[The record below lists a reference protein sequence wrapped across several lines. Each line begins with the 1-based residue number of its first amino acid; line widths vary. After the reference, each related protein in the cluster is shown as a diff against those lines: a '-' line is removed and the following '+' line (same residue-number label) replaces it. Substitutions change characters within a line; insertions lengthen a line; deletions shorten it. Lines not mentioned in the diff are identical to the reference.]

1 MAIKVITREEADK
14 YRQDLEFEQLKKIEK
29 EVVAQIKLSIGLFVD
44 IDSMY
49 ELKDYIDNIVQEW
62 HKHVIEGEEQND
74 E

>member
-1 MAIKVITREEADK
+1 MAIKVITREEAGK

-29 EVVAQIKLSIGLFVD
+29 GVVAQIKLSIGLFVD

-62 HKHVIEGEEQND
+62 HKYVIEGEGTE
-74 E
+74 